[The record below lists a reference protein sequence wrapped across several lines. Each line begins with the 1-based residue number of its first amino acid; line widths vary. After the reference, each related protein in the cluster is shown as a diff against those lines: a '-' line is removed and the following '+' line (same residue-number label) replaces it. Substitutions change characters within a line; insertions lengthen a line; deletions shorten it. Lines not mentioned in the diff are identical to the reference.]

1 MTFDTKHR
9 NSAFAFEN
17 IDTYCVHLTSL
28 LFGYVIGCH
37 AFSHY
42 LFNLLG
48 DTNAPMRRLNLQKRT
63 LQ

>member
-28 LFGYVIGCH
+28 LFGYVFLSSKIV
-37 AFSHY
+37 
-42 LFNLLG
+42 
-48 DTNAPMRRLNLQKRT
+48 T
-63 LQ
+63 LSPKIKPSVSAKV